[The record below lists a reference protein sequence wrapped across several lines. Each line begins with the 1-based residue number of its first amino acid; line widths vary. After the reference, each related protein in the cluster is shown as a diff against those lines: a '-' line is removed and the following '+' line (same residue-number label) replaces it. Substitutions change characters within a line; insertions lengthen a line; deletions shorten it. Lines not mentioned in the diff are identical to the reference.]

1 MTKEDIVLKTR
12 IIDLEKLTEDA
23 IMYYKNEQWVLLEN
37 TVKMLTLTTN
47 MIKNNLLENE
57 RFVPND

>member
-37 TVKMLTLTTN
+37 KVKMLTLTTN